1 MKDPSTRFLVIQS
14 FLELKSKP
22 GSTPKPPSILED
34 FRERSLFTQL
44 LQGLVRYD
52 LLLEEE
58 IKRRLLRNKKLQK
71 SVCAILKL
79 GIFELLFMEKIPA
92 RASLHQAGWLAGRF
106 CVKAVKPLINGILR
120 KLLEELDQGYD
131 PKITHSFEIYQ
142 SFPSW
147 MLERW

>member
-22 GSTPKPPSILED
+22 GSTPKPPSILGD

-52 LLLEEE
+52 RLLEEE

-71 SVCAILKL
+71 SVSAILKL

-92 RASLHQAGWLAGRF
+92 RASLHQAGWLAERF
-106 CVKAVKPLINGILR
+106 RVKA
-120 KLLEELDQGYD
+120 
-131 PKITHSFEIYQ
+131 
-142 SFPSW
+142 
-147 MLERW
+147 

>member
-22 GSTPKPPSILED
+22 GSTPKPPSILGD

-52 LLLEEE
+52 RLLEEE

-71 SVCAILKL
+71 SVSAILKL
-79 GIFELLFMEKIPA
+79 G
-92 RASLHQAGWLAGRF
+92 
-106 CVKAVKPLINGILR
+106 
-120 KLLEELDQGYD
+120 
-131 PKITHSFEIYQ
+131 
-142 SFPSW
+142 
-147 MLERW
+147 